1 MKVHQGRATCE
12 YRGVANELRT
22 QKKKKSGDTT
32 VDVDQVQK
40 LFTGVRA
47 INGSSAYL
55 KNSMSLNE

>member
-1 MKVHQGRATCE
+1 MNTE
-12 YRGVANELRT
+12 ELLMSYAL
-22 QKKKKSGDTT
+22 KKKKSGDTT

>member
-1 MKVHQGRATCE
+1 MNTE
-12 YRGVANELRT
+12 ELLMSYALK
-22 QKKKKSGDTT
+22 KKKKSGDTT